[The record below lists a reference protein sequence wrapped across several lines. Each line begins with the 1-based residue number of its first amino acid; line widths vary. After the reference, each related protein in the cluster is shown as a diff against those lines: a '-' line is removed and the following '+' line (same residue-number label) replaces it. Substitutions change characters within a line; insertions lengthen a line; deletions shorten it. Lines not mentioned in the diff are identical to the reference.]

1 VTNPF
6 IITGYLYPENS
17 SARYRAELLTRG
29 SHFKLHIVDEDN
41 PHLMGQ
47 FSQLNISSRVG
58 SIPRRIRFPDGWE
71 LETHN
76 NDAVDSWIG
85 ECGQSKSAL
94 IIHTLETNLKWILA
108 SLVLSVL
115 SVVLFIAWG
124 IPTISHIAA
133 QQIPDSVAEFIGEQT
148 LNSLDEFA
156 LGTSETP
163 IETQLEVQR
172 YFKDTLADRYTGTLD
187 LRLHFRAFGMS
198 EEPVANAFAL
208 PSGDI
213 ILTDELVRR
222 LETKEKIGSVILHEI
237 GHVEERHGL
246 EQVIA
251 ASGLT
256 MVTLAIFG
264 GDLSFGQEILVGFP
278 AFLLQQDYSR
288 GAEEEADTYA
298 LENMVAL
305 DIPTSEFADALSLIA
320 PEGYEQNNNEET
332 LSEES
337 LSNWLSSHPE
347 MHQRIEHARH
357 YDEGHR

>member
-17 SARYRAELLTRG
+17 SARYRAELQTRG
-29 SHFKLHIVDEDN
+29 NHFKLHIVDEES
-41 PHLMGQ
+41 PHLLGQ

-85 ECGQSKSAL
+85 ECGQSKTAL
-94 IIHTLETNLKWILA
+94 LVHTLETNIKWILA
-108 SLVLSVL
+108 SAVLTVLSF
-115 SVVLFIAWG
+115 VLFIFWG
-124 IPTISHIAA
+124 IPGLSHLAA
-133 QQIPDSVAEFIGEQT
+133 KQVPDSVAEFIGEQT
-148 LNSLDEFA
+148 LHSLDEIA
-156 LGTSETP
+156 LGASETP
-163 IETQLEVQR
+163 IDTQLEIQR
-172 YFKDTLADRYTGTLD
+172 YFKDTLEDRYTGTLD

-213 ILTDELVRR
+213 VLTDELVRR
-222 LETKEKIGSVILHEI
+222 LETKERIGSVFLHEI
-237 GHVEERHGL
+237 GNIEERHGL
-246 EQVIA
+246 EHVIA

-264 GDLSFGQEILVGFP
+264 GDLSFGQELLVAFP

-288 GAEEEADTYA
+288 AAEEDADAYA
-298 LENMVAL
+298 LEQMVAL
-305 DIPTSEFADALSLIA
+305 DIPTSQFADALSLIA
-320 PEGYEQNNNEET
+320 PEGYEQNNNEE
-332 LSEES
+332 SSKEES

-357 YDEGHR
+357 YDEK